1 MILYTHSTLFLKYP
15 SIAKEIKLAYYKEA
29 KKCHPDLNPNDKKAK
44 EKFQE
49 LSKAYEI
56 LSDEKK
62 KRAYDYGKLIEWL
75 KLLHHGRFYVI
86 TPLVGLGG
94 FGMDDS
100 RGQSSYDSGYTW
112 EQNERSYEDIFRSV
126 QADADIISE
135 AWKLYS
141 EDLKEE
147 MADVYEVCM

>member
-1 MILYTHSTLFLKYP
+1 
-15 SIAKEIKLAYYKEA
+15 
-29 KKCHPDLNPNDKKAK
+29 
-44 EKFQE
+44 
-49 LSKAYEI
+49 
-56 LSDEKK
+56 
-62 KRAYDYGKLIEWL
+62 
-75 KLLHHGRFYVI
+75 
-86 TPLVGLGG
+86 
-94 FGMDDS
+94 MDDS